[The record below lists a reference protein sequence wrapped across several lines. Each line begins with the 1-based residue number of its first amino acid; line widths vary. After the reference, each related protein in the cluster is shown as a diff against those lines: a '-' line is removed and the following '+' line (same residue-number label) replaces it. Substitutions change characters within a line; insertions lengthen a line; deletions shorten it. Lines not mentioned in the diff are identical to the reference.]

1 MEERTPL
8 VVDAHSAALVRA
20 DFRRVLDAP
29 HGAERLTSAFYGHLF
44 AENPALRE
52 LFPPA
57 MEMQAK
63 RVTTAI
69 QFVLDN
75 LEDWDRAQ
83 GFLEQLARD
92 HRKYGVE
99 AAHYDM
105 AGRALLAALRT
116 YHGPDW
122 HSGLEEGWGDVAIL
136 ISASMAI
143 GANSDKS
150 QPYWEATVV
159 GHRRVLED
167 LAIVR
172 LQSDSPIPYL
182 AGQYVPV
189 MVPQRPRMWRY
200 LSPAIPSNPYGEIE
214 FHVRKVRG
222 GWVSPA
228 IVNETQV
235 GDRWQIAGPLGNL
248 HIDRESGSDVLL
260 IGAGT
265 GIAPLRAQLIE
276 MSRRGVNP
284 RVHFFIGGRYPCD
297 LYDVEN
303 MWQLSQSNP
312 WLTVVPV
319 CEEKTNPWWYPH
331 PTPEEPYGMHRRLIG
346 NLGAVVASF
355 GAWADRQIQIA
366 GSARMIADTRRALLA
381 VGTPESII
389 QSDPV

>member
-1 MEERTPL
+1 M
-8 VVDAHSAALVRA
+8 DARSAALVRA
-20 DFRRVLDAP
+20 NFRAVVEAP
-29 HGAERLTSAFYGHLF
+29 HGPERLISAFYGHLF
-44 AENPALRE
+44 AEIPALRE

-57 MEMQAK
+57 MDMQAK
-63 RVTTAI
+63 RVMTAI

-83 GFLEQLARD
+83 RFLEQLARD

-99 AAHYDM
+99 AAHYDI
-105 AGRALLAALRT
+105 AGRALLSAFRSYNGT
-116 YHGPDW
+116 GQW
-122 HSGLEEGWGDVAIL
+122 NRGLEEGWRDITIL

-159 GHRRVLED
+159 GHRRVVDD

-172 LQSDSPIPYL
+172 LQSDTPIPYL
-182 AGQYVPV
+182 AGQYVPIAI
-189 MVPQRPRMWRY
+189 PQRPKMWRY
-200 LSPAIPSNPYGEIE
+200 LSPAIPTNPYGEIE
-214 FHVRKVRG
+214 FHVRKVRT

-235 GDRWQIAGPLGNL
+235 GDRWMIAAPLGGL
-248 HIDRESGSDVLL
+248 HVDLQARKDVLM
-260 IGAGT
+260 IGSGT

-276 MSRRGVNP
+276 MGRRGINP
-284 RVHFFIGGRYPCD
+284 RVHLFMGGRYPCD

-319 CEEKTNPWWYPH
+319 CENESNPWWHPYP
-331 PTPEEPYGMHRRLIG
+331 PAETPYGMHRRLIG

-355 GAWADRQIQIA
+355 GAWSDRQIQIA
-366 GSARMIADTRRALLA
+366 GSARMIADTRRALLS
-381 VGTPESII
+381 VGTPDYVIN
-389 QSDPV
+389 SDPV

>member
-1 MEERTPL
+1 M
-8 VVDAHSAALVRA
+8 DARSAALVRA
-20 DFRRVLDAP
+20 NLRAVIQSP
-29 HGAERLTSAFYGHLF
+29 SGPERLISAFYGHLF
-44 AENPALRE
+44 AENPGLRE

-57 MEMQAK
+57 MDMQPK
-63 RVTTAI
+63 RLATAI
-69 QFVLDN
+69 AFVLDH

-83 GFLEQLARD
+83 NFLEQLARD
-92 HRKYGVE
+92 HRKYGVTAE
-99 AAHYDM
+99 HYDLAAM
-105 AGRALLAALRT
+105 ALLDAFRT
-116 YHGPDW
+116 YNGPAW
-122 HSGLEEGWGDVAIL
+122 TRELEEGWRDVGIL

-172 LQSDSPIPYL
+172 LQSDTPVPYQ

-189 MVPQRPRMWRY
+189 AVPQRPKMWRY
-200 LSPAIPSNPYGEIE
+200 FSPAIPSNPYGEVE

-228 IVNETQV
+228 VVNETQV
-235 GDRWQIAGPLGNL
+235 GDRWLIGGPLGGL
-248 HIDRESGSDVLL
+248 HIDRDSGKDVLL
-260 IGAGT
+260 IGSGT

-276 MSRRGVNP
+276 MSQRGVNP

-312 WLTVVPV
+312 WLTIVPV
-319 CEEKTNPWWYPH
+319 CEQKTNPWWYPH
-331 PTPEEPYGMHRRLIG
+331 PPTDAPYGMHRTLIG

-355 GAWADRQIQIA
+355 GAWEDRQIQIA
-366 GSARMIADTRRALLA
+366 GSATMIADTRRALIA
-381 VGTPESII
+381 VGTPEHII
-389 QSDPV
+389 STDPIG

>member
-1 MEERTPL
+1 M
-8 VVDAHSAALVRA
+8 DARSAALVRA
-20 DFRRVLDAP
+20 NLREVIDSP
-29 HGAERLTSAFYGHLF
+29 HGPERLISAFYGHLF
-44 AENPALRE
+44 AENPGLRD

-57 MEMQAK
+57 MDMQPK
-63 RVTTAI
+63 RLTTAI
-69 QFVLDN
+69 QFVLDH

-83 GFLEQLARD
+83 NFLEQLARD

-99 AAHYDM
+99 AAHYDL
-105 AGRALLAALRT
+105 AGRALLDAFRT
-116 YHGPDW
+116 YNGPAW
-122 HSGLEEGWGDVAIL
+122 TRELEEGWRDVGIL

-143 GANSDKS
+143 GANSDTS

-159 GHRRVLED
+159 GHRRVLDD

-172 LQSDSPIPYL
+172 LQSDTPVPYQ

-189 MVPQRPRMWRY
+189 AVPQRPKMWRY
-200 LSPAIPSNPYGEIE
+200 FSPAIPSNPYGEIE

-235 GDRWQIAGPLGNL
+235 GDRWLIGGPLGGL
-248 HIDRESGSDVLL
+248 HVDRNSGKDVLM

-276 MSRRGVNP
+276 MSQRGVNP

-312 WLTVVPV
+312 WLTIVPV
-319 CEEKTNPWWYPH
+319 CEQKTNPWWYPH
-331 PTPEEPYGMHRRLIG
+331 PATDAPYGMHRTLIG

-355 GAWADRQIQIA
+355 GAWEDRQIQIA
-366 GSARMIADTRRALLA
+366 GSAPMIADTRRALIA
-381 VGTPESII
+381 VGTPEHII
-389 QSDPV
+389 TSDPI

>member
-1 MEERTPL
+1 M
-8 VVDAHSAALVRA
+8 DARSAALVRA
-20 DFRRVLDAP
+20 NLREVIDSP
-29 HGAERLTSAFYGHLF
+29 HGPERLISAFYGHLF
-44 AENPALRE
+44 AENPGLRD

-57 MEMQAK
+57 MDVQPK
-63 RVTTAI
+63 RLTTAI
-69 QFVLDN
+69 QFVLDH

-83 GFLEQLARD
+83 NFLEQLARD

-99 AAHYDM
+99 AAHYDL
-105 AGRALLAALRT
+105 AGRALLDAFRT
-116 YHGPDW
+116 YNGPAW
-122 HSGLEEGWGDVAIL
+122 TRELEEGWRDVGIL

-143 GANSDKS
+143 GANSDTS

-159 GHRRVLED
+159 GHRRVLDD

-172 LQSDSPIPYL
+172 LQSDTPVPYQ

-189 MVPQRPRMWRY
+189 AVPQRPKMWRY
-200 LSPAIPSNPYGEIE
+200 FSPAIPSNPYGEIE

-235 GDRWQIAGPLGNL
+235 GDRWLIGGPLGGL
-248 HIDRESGSDVLL
+248 HVDRNSGKDVLM

-276 MSRRGVNP
+276 MSQRGVNP

-312 WLTVVPV
+312 WLTIVPV
-319 CEEKTNPWWYPH
+319 CEQKTNPWWYPH
-331 PTPEEPYGMHRRLIG
+331 PATDAPYGMHRTLIG

-355 GAWADRQIQIA
+355 GAWEDRQIQIA
-366 GSARMIADTRRALLA
+366 GSAPMIADTRRALIA
-381 VGTPESII
+381 VGTPEHII
-389 QSDPV
+389 TSDPI

>member
-1 MEERTPL
+1 M
-8 VVDAHSAALVRA
+8 DARSAALVRA
-20 DFRRVLDAP
+20 DFRSVVESP
-29 HGAERLTSAFYGHLF
+29 HGPERLISAFYGHLF
-44 AENPALRE
+44 AENPGLHE

-57 MEMQAK
+57 MEMQPRRMA
-63 RVTTAI
+63 TAI
-69 QFVLDN
+69 QYVLDH
-75 LEDWDRAQ
+75 LEDWERAQ

-99 AAHYDM
+99 ATHYDS
-105 AGRALLAALRT
+105 AGRALLAAFRA
-116 YHGPDW
+116 YHGANW
-122 HSGLEEGWGDVAIL
+122 NQELEDGWRDITIL

-143 GANSDKS
+143 GANSDTS
-150 QPYWEATVV
+150 RPYWDATVV
-159 GHRRVLED
+159 GHRLVLDD
-167 LAIVR
+167 LAVVR
-172 LQSDSPIPYL
+172 LQSDEPVPYQ

-189 MVPQRPRMWRY
+189 SVPQRPKMWRY

-214 FHVRKVRG
+214 FHVRKIRG

-228 IVNETQV
+228 IIGETTV
-235 GDRWQIAGPLGNL
+235 GDRWKIGGPLGGL
-248 HIDRESGSDVLL
+248 RVDRDSGRDVLL

-276 MSRRGVNP
+276 MGQRGINP

-319 CEEKTNPWWYPH
+319 CEQKTNPWWYPH
-331 PTPEEPYGMHRRLIG
+331 PVQDEPYGMHRRLIG

-366 GSARMIADTRRALLA
+366 GSAHMIADTRRALIA
-381 VGTPESII
+381 VGTPEHSI
-389 QSDPV
+389 SCDPV